1 MELAQDNSP
10 IADQLFVVELVEQD
24 GPPSSPGCKPRK
36 SFREAVRMCWDKY
49 ADFGGRARR
58 SEYWWFSLFA
68 LLVFLAPSLP
78 LLALFKYFDL
88 SSAQDFEVLWAL
100 LAILLGIVLGVSILI
115 LLCPIYAAMTRRLH
129 DVGRSGKWIIWDI
142 VMTIVSSIV
151 LSVAYAKVNYATDAI
166 EPDDF
171 TMLKSI
177 FESSL
182 PMLVV
187 ASVFLLYCVHVL
199 ISVTIVIF
207 TLLDSQRGENKYGPS
222 PKYQ

>member
-1 MELAQDNSP
+1 
-10 IADQLFVVELVEQD
+10 
-24 GPPSSPGCKPRK
+24 
-36 SFREAVRMCWDKY
+36 
-49 ADFGGRARR
+49 
-58 SEYWWFSLFA
+58 
-68 LLVFLAPSLP
+68 
-78 LLALFKYFDL
+78 
-88 SSAQDFEVLWAL
+88 
-100 LAILLGIVLGVSILI
+100 
-115 LLCPIYAAMTRRLH
+115 MTRRLH